1 MVRWE
6 EYNYLPH
13 TKETIMTAVVTIIQK
28 PVFDVGDTK
37 ILATYHFEDSEQA
50 LKVARTF
57 EPVYVDFHRE
67 VITAEYKA
75 VRDGSTVL
83 ALQIAYT
90 VTFNGTDYDQT
101 HWLISDSE
109 IASSAAMSKAF
120 EDYNSS
126 AGYDFVAIKQGIAAG
141 EPYYTFDPHLVEYLN
156 RTLWA

>member
-1 MVRWE
+1 
-6 EYNYLPH
+6 
-13 TKETIMTAVVTIIQK
+13 MTAVVTIIQK
-28 PVFDVGDTK
+28 PVFDAGETK
-37 ILATYHFEDSEQA
+37 VLATYHFEDSEQA

-67 VITAEYKA
+67 IITAEYKA
-75 VRDGSTVL
+75 ARDGSDVF

-90 VTFNGTDYDQT
+90 ITFNGTDYDQT

-109 IASSAAMSKAF
+109 ITASSAMSKAL

-126 AGYDFVAIKQGIAAG
+126 AGYDFDAIKASITAG